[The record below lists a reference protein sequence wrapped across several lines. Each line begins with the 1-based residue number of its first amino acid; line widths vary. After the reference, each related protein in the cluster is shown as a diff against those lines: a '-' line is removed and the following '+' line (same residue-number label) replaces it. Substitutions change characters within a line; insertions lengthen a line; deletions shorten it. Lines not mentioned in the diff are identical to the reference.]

1 MMKKT
6 LNIAIIGMG
15 FMGRAHSNAWSQLNK
30 FFDTEYEICLKAVA
44 GKNEERTRQF
54 AERWGYESY
63 TTDWHTLLDREDI
76 DVIDILTPTYLHKE
90 MAVAAMKA
98 GKHVICEKPCSL
110 TWEECHE
117 MAETAAKAGVVSY
130 LNHNYRRVPAVAL
143 AKQMIEE
150 GKLGTIYHY
159 RGSYL
164 QEWIMDENFPVTWQ
178 LKKETAGGGAL
189 YDLASHNVDLAR
201 YLVGEP
207 VAVTAMLRT
216 FVKER
221 PEPGENSAVFSAG
234 DTSGSQKKLPVT
246 VDDAASLV
254 LEFENG
260 AMGSLEASRFATG
273 RKNYNCFE
281 IYGSK
286 GALCFDLERMNELQ
300 YYDNTEPNAQRGYRT
315 ILVTEGEHPYV
326 GAWWP
331 QGHII
336 GYEHTFVHAFKE
348 FVHAIAEG
356 GSMTPDFTDGEKIIR
371 TLQAAQISSRE
382 GRKVLLSELE

>member
-1 MMKKT
+1 MKKT

-54 AERWGYESY
+54 AKRWGYESY

-207 VAVTAMLRT
+207 VAVTAMLKT

-221 PEPGENSAVFSAG
+221 PEPGEYSAVFSAG

-356 GSMTPDFTDGEKIIR
+356 GSMTPDFNDGEQIIR

-382 GRKVLLSELE
+382 GRKVMLSELE

>member
-30 FFDTEYEICLKAVA
+30 FFDAECEICLKAVA

-54 AERWGYESY
+54 AKRWGYESY

-207 VAVTAMLRT
+207 VAVTAMLKT

-356 GSMTPDFTDGEKIIR
+356 GSMTPDFNDGEQIIR

-382 GRKVLLSELE
+382 GRKVMLSELE

>member
-54 AERWGYESY
+54 AKRWGYESY

-207 VAVTAMLRT
+207 VAVTAMLKT

-260 AMGSLEASRFATG
+260 AMGSL
-273 RKNYNCFE
+273 
-281 IYGSK
+281 
-286 GALCFDLERMNELQ
+286 
-300 YYDNTEPNAQRGYRT
+300 
-315 ILVTEGEHPYV
+315 
-326 GAWWP
+326 
-331 QGHII
+331 
-336 GYEHTFVHAFKE
+336 
-348 FVHAIAEG
+348 
-356 GSMTPDFTDGEKIIR
+356 
-371 TLQAAQISSRE
+371 
-382 GRKVLLSELE
+382 

>member
-54 AERWGYESY
+54 AKRWGYESY

-150 GKLGTIYHY
+150 GKLGMIYHY

-207 VAVTAMLRT
+207 VAVTAMLKT

-315 ILVTEGEHPYV
+315 ILVTEVEHPYV

-356 GSMTPDFTDGEKIIR
+356 GSMVPDFNDGEQIIR

-382 GRKVLLSELE
+382 GRKVMLSELE

>member
-1 MMKKT
+1 MKKR

-15 FMGRAHSNAWSQLNK
+15 FMGRAHSNAWRQLNK
-30 FFDTEYEICLKAVA
+30 FFDAEYEICLKAVA
-44 GKNEERTRQF
+44 GRDEDRVRQF
-54 AERWGYESY
+54 AEQWGYESY
-63 TTDWHTLLDREDI
+63 TTDWHTLLERDDI

-90 MAVAAMKA
+90 MAIAAMRA

-110 TWEECHE
+110 TWQDCQE
-117 MAETAAKAGVVSY
+117 MAATAKEKGVVSY

-143 AKQMIEE
+143 AKKMIDE

-159 RGSYL
+159 RGTYL
-164 QEWIMDENFPVTWQ
+164 QEWIMDEQFPVTWQ

-207 VAVTAMLRT
+207 VAVTAVLKT

-234 DTSGSQKKLPVT
+234 DTTKSEKKLPVT
-246 VDDAASLV
+246 VDDSASMLF
-254 LEFENG
+254 EFETG
-260 AMGSLEASRFATG
+260 AVGSVEASRFAAG

-286 GALCFDLERMNELQ
+286 GAICFDLERMNELQ

-315 ILVTEGEHPYV
+315 ILVTENEHPYV
-326 GAWWP
+326 SAWWP

-336 GYEHTFVHAFKE
+336 GYEHTFVHAFYE
-348 FVHAIAEG
+348 FVHAIAN
-356 GSMTPDFTDGEKIIR
+356 GSDMKPDFTDGEKIIR
-371 TLQAAQISSRE
+371 ILQAAQISDRE

>member
-1 MMKKT
+1 MKKT

-30 FFDTEYEICLKAVA
+30 FFDTEYDICLKAVA

-54 AERWGYESY
+54 AKRWGYESY

-207 VAVTAMLRT
+207 VAVTAMLKT

-273 RKNYNCFE
+273 KKNYNCFE

-356 GSMTPDFTDGEKIIR
+356 GSMTPDFNDGEQIIR

-382 GRKVLLSELE
+382 GRKVMLSELE

>member
-30 FFDTEYEICLKAVA
+30 FFDTEYDICLKAVA

-54 AERWGYESY
+54 AKRWGYESY

-207 VAVTAMLRT
+207 VAVTAMLKT

-356 GSMTPDFTDGEKIIR
+356 GSMTPDFNDGEQIIR

-382 GRKVLLSELE
+382 GRKVMLSELE

>member
-1 MMKKT
+1 MKKT

-30 FFDTEYEICLKAVA
+30 FFDTEYDICLKAVA

-54 AERWGYESY
+54 AKRWGYESY

-207 VAVTAMLRT
+207 VAVTAMLKT

-348 FVHAIAEG
+348 FVYAIAEG
-356 GSMTPDFTDGEKIIR
+356 GSMTPDFNDGEQIIR

-382 GRKVLLSELE
+382 GRKVMLSELE

>member
-1 MMKKT
+1 MKKT

-54 AERWGYESY
+54 AKRWGYESY
-63 TTDWHTLLDREDI
+63 TTDWHTLLEREDI

-150 GKLGTIYHY
+150 GKLGMIYHY

-207 VAVTAMLRT
+207 VAVTAMLKT

-356 GSMTPDFTDGEKIIR
+356 GSMTPDFNDGEQIIR

-382 GRKVLLSELE
+382 GRKVMLSELE

>member
-1 MMKKT
+1 MKKT

-30 FFDTEYEICLKAVA
+30 FFDTEYDICLKAVA

-54 AERWGYESY
+54 AKRWGYESY

-207 VAVTAMLRT
+207 VAVTAMLKT

-356 GSMTPDFTDGEKIIR
+356 GSMTPDFNDGEQIIR

-382 GRKVLLSELE
+382 GRKVMLSELE

>member
-30 FFDTEYEICLKAVA
+30 FFDTEYDICLKAVA

-54 AERWGYESY
+54 AKRWGYESY

-207 VAVTAMLRT
+207 VAVTAMLKT

-273 RKNYNCFE
+273 KKNYNCFE

-356 GSMTPDFTDGEKIIR
+356 GSMTPDFNDGEQIIR

-382 GRKVLLSELE
+382 GRKVMLSELE

>member
-30 FFDTEYEICLKAVA
+30 FFDTEYDICLKAVA

-54 AERWGYESY
+54 AKRWGYESY

-117 MAETAAKAGVVSY
+117 MAETAVKAGVVSY

-207 VAVTAMLRT
+207 VAVTAMLKT

-356 GSMTPDFTDGEKIIR
+356 GSMTPDFNDGEQIIR

-382 GRKVLLSELE
+382 GRKVMLSELE

>member
-1 MMKKT
+1 MKKT

-54 AERWGYESY
+54 AKRWGYESY

-207 VAVTAMLRT
+207 VAVTAMLKT

-356 GSMTPDFTDGEKIIR
+356 GSMTPDFNDGEQIIR

-382 GRKVLLSELE
+382 GRKVMLSELE

>member
-1 MMKKT
+1 MKKT